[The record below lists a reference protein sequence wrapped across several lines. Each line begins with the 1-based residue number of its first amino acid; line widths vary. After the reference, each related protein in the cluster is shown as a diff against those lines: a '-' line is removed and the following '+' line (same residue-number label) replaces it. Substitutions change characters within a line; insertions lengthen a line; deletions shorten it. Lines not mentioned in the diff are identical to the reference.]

1 MKTVVASVAA
11 GAALTAGAGWAT
23 GVGTGVAGAYP
34 VIPAPPCSY
43 ALSPPEREGD
53 VVTTTVALTGCGPIA
68 QGYYAVA
75 CLQAGAGPTQCVQA
89 RGSDPATV
97 TLPYQP
103 GVPFNATG
111 RGCSRVVNVEPG
123 PECYILGPFT
133 ATL

>member
-1 MKTVVASVAA
+1 MKTVLAGIAVGAAVTLAA
-11 GAALTAGAGWAT
+11 GG
-23 GVGTGVAGAYP
+23 GTGVAWAYP

>member
-1 MKTVVASVAA
+1 MKSVVAAIA
-11 GAALTAGAGWAT
+11 MGAALTLAAGAGA
-23 GVGTGVAGAYP
+23 GVAWAYP

-43 ALSPPEREGD
+43 ALSAPEREGD
-53 VVTTTVALTGCGPIA
+53 VVTSTVALASCGPIA

-97 TLPYQP
+97 SLPYQP
-103 GVPFNATG
+103 GVQFNATG

-123 PECYILGPFT
+123 PECYILGPFS